1 MYLLQDSDLKIEKS
15 ERALNLGHQ
24 NTVHQKNILKKA
36 RLCMKSWTLEAYCAE
51 NVFQIQPPICA
62 VNFPSNML
70 KSDRTW
76 HDLWNFLT
84 INLKNKSFH
93 NSIDSTGIY
102 LQVYIPSRLAKFLWF
117 TVSRFLESAFVKLP
131 HPWHD
136 LIINPLCGTGIP
148 HKFAQKSLFPHVLWK
163 SFLRKRSPHA
173 LVGTLCPCSTGKSC
187 GGMRPLN
194 ICKYVD

>member
-1 MYLLQDSDLKIEKS
+1 
-15 ERALNLGHQ
+15 
-24 NTVHQKNILKKA
+24 
-36 RLCMKSWTLEAYCAE
+36 MKSWTLEAYCAE

-163 SFLRKRSPHA
+163 SFLKKKVPPCFSGDTMPLLYWKIMWGYAFPQYLQICGLKSTYRICAKMRI
-173 LVGTLCPCSTGKSC
+173 VGWGIT
-187 GGMRPLN
+187 
-194 ICKYVD
+194 